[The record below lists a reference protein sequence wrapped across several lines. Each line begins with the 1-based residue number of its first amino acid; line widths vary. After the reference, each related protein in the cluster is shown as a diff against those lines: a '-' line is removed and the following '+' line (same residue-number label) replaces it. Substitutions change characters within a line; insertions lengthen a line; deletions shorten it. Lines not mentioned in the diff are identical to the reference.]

1 MFWVPRLEVE
11 NLMVLYKLIPVV
23 AGAGLVLALSGC
35 DESEQ
40 GRILRYEKGTYL
52 GQEDSPLTDA
62 QREELRARTNLQ
74 GG

>member
-1 MFWVPRLEVE
+1 MFLH
-11 NLMVLYKLIPVV
+11 KLIPVI

-52 GQEDSPLTDA
+52 GQEDNSLSDA